1 MTWYTD
7 RILDI
12 TNVDGQLGP
21 EGHIKVNLIKQM
33 DAFTNEWT

>member
-1 MTWYTD
+1 MTWYID

-21 EGHIKVNLIKQM
+21 EGHIKENLSKQM
-33 DAFTNEWT
+33 DEVTNEWK